1 MLAMASVAFAQN
13 DDDVT
18 AMRLTFNSS
27 ATIVPDGLSEA
38 SAEGTV
44 GVLDGR
50 EAIVVDL
57 GGSIGKVAI
66 ATLNAG
72 ATNTNDFS
80 GSTYNDYNGDKQGFS
95 TISSGL
101 TDGWYVPTKDEM
113 EALMNRLTWNTEK
126 PGPWY
131 SGTKPGAEIN
141 FGSTSLFLPAAG
153 YYYNG
158 SWRDNYGTGT
168 SRRCVYWTSTT
179 SGTQA
184 YRLDMTSVSRE
195 MKLGNKTIDTPI
207 RPFHALPKITN
218 LTFTAPI
225 EREHNLEVSSIT
237 NTSDGIRLTVNG
249 QEVEYP
255 FEMLK
260 EMTFFNGTPTVTVKA
275 NEDPDNA
282 GNYYSTFYSSLEAY
296 NIPEGVK
303 AYTAEELEGEE
314 VKLTEVEGDILPQ
327 GEAVLLYSTTIS
339 NMAMTVADDNG
350 SKSQNNLFDGVDV
363 TTEQDGSKYYILSY
377 GQNKL
382 GFYQM
387 SSDMM
392 LSPNKAFIEM
402 SLGSAKALRF
412 VLPGEDTTNIENI
425 NEIDN
430 ENENNAIYNLQGV
443 RLNKLQKGIN
453 IVNGKKIIV
462 K

>member
-1 MLAMASVAFAQN
+1 MLAMTSVAFAQS
-13 DDDVT
+13 DEDVT

-27 ATIVPDGLSEA
+27 ATIVPDGLSEV

-131 SGTKPGAEIN
+131 GGTKPGAEID

-218 LTFTAPI
+218 LTFAAPV
-225 EREHNLEVSSIT
+225 EREHLLEVSSIT
-237 NTSDGIRLTVNG
+237 NTSDGIRLTVDG
-249 QEVEYP
+249 KSVEYP

-260 EMTFFNGTPTVTVKA
+260 EMTFINGTPTVTIKA
-275 NEDPDNA
+275 NQDPDNA
-282 GNYYSTFYSSLEAY
+282 GNYYTTFYSGLEAY
-296 NIPEGVK
+296 VIPDGVT
-303 AYTAEELEGEE
+303 AYTAKLNGDVVELTAVTGG
-314 VKLTEVEGDILPQ
+314 VLPR
-327 GEAVLLYSTTIS
+327 GEAVLLYSKTLSNIVMQTTDL
-339 NMAMTVADDNG
+339 TG
-350 SKSQNNLFDGVDV
+350 SSSANEFSGVDV
-363 TTEQDGSKYYILSY
+363 STAQDGENYMLSY
-377 GQNKL
+377 GQRGLAFYKMGSSMKL
-382 GFYQM
+382 A
-387 SSDMM
+387 
-392 LSPNKAFIEM
+392 PNKAYIAA
-402 SLGSAKALRF
+402 SSSAKAINF
-412 VLPGEDTTNIENI
+412 MFSDDDVTAVDSSVEETTDIKPL
-425 NEIDN
+425 EIYTL
-430 ENENNAIYNLQGV
+430 EGV
-443 RLNKLQKGIN
+443 RLDKLQKGIN
-453 IVNGKKIIV
+453 IVNGKTVYV